1 MMGGAHQK
9 TVSWFV
15 LYVFF
20 GLGRDPSA
28 SLKVEPLHLEFSSTV
43 VFRAQ
48 VRVPCPMGAANELVP
63 RDSPTLLT
71 CTELV
76 NGTNQNLRII

>member
-1 MMGGAHQK
+1 MGADRIDAEGAAHFRHIAYKKLICIERLMMGGAHQK

-28 SLKVEPLHLEFSSTV
+28 SLKVEPLHLEFSSSKGPFGSAIWAYLGCV
-43 VFRAQ
+43 
-48 VRVPCPMGAANELVP
+48 
-63 RDSPTLLT
+63 
-71 CTELV
+71 
-76 NGTNQNLRII
+76 